1 MENSININN
10 DNNLDENLEI
20 EENINNPNS
29 IEDQLN
35 YYKNEYLKYKS
46 KYEYIV
52 KENNKLIK
60 ERNKLL
66 FKIGILKKELKEG
79 NLPKNNIKKRN
90 SKAPKKANLEDNNN
104 IIIDTNKNEEEIFD
118 IEKEIEKLNKNNF
131 HKNNGINQSIFQT
144 LKEETDEHNKIL
156 DELNNDNNQELE
168 EKVLLTLESMNFD
181 DEEENS
187 IKNQSEKN
195 LNSKIK
201 VARRS
206 NKIIQPKKSFSK
218 ESFSKEAKI
227 KQILDQKNLI
237 INSIL
242 TAPSQNTSN
251 NKDPQNTMS
260 AKSNADT
267 DIKFDENII
276 KESLSNEFIHYEKDS
291 INFRKLLSLKEKK
304 IYTLYTLLK
313 RWEHYSKIL
322 KKGIENFYKAL
333 EAFSN
338 NLLHVENDTFN
349 ESPDLLGL
357 IYLLQHSLGE
367 VMAHCKSFLTTI
379 DSMFIL
385 QIENSK
391 QKFQNIRAQRYNLVL
406 KIAELLNVQNKFLS
420 TKKNSYNSN
429 GFKAAKDNYYKKL
442 NTIEICKFE
451 YFCNLNQLLMM
462 TQIEVPQIICLL
474 TFSLMV
480 FFRQVHN
487 IMKETDGPIKDN
499 LEKINARVATKNKI
513 IENMKLEKKELETK
527 LFNKKEVDKNLTK
540 KEGFVN
546 IRENEN
552 NSNFK
557 RIYIRMNEG
566 SLIYF
571 KTKKQ
576 NLNLKEEDSKS
587 KIYLNMIERIDI
599 KNYNDL
605 CNLLLSNV
613 KKNEKKYEYP
623 FCFEITDASTSKTF
637 LLQAYTEY
645 ETEEWISAVQ
655 NAISDRISN
664 FHEIKDIDLDGK
676 NTGKKNIV
684 DNIKEENDDDINNK
698 KIDDIINNNICADC
712 GAKNPTW
719 LCLNWLSIICID
731 CSAIHRSLGANISK
745 VKGFRLDNISN
756 DIIELLENI
765 KQSEI
770 NEILEKNLKDDE
782 KPKPESKYNIKEQFI
797 IEKYKNKK
805 YIDNNNLD
813 MNNENIGTILI
824 KIIEDN
830 NLLDIYRYIKNDY
843 DITNKII
850 IDNGEEY
857 ELLHYCAFKGKIQII
872 KLLYALGVDIN
883 KEDNKGLKPIIY
895 AKLNKKTE
903 VIEYLSKKEKI

>member
-1 MENSININN
+1 
-10 DNNLDENLEI
+10 
-20 EENINNPNS
+20 
-29 IEDQLN
+29 
-35 YYKNEYLKYKS
+35 
-46 KYEYIV
+46 
-52 KENNKLIK
+52 
-60 ERNKLL
+60 
-66 FKIGILKKELKEG
+66 
-79 NLPKNNIKKRN
+79 
-90 SKAPKKANLEDNNN
+90 
-104 IIIDTNKNEEEIFD
+104 
-118 IEKEIEKLNKNNF
+118 
-131 HKNNGINQSIFQT
+131 
-144 LKEETDEHNKIL
+144 
-156 DELNNDNNQELE
+156 
-168 EKVLLTLESMNFD
+168 
-181 DEEENS
+181 
-187 IKNQSEKN
+187 
-195 LNSKIK
+195 
-201 VARRS
+201 
-206 NKIIQPKKSFSK
+206 
-218 ESFSKEAKI
+218 
-227 KQILDQKNLI
+227 
-237 INSIL
+237 
-242 TAPSQNTSN
+242 
-251 NKDPQNTMS
+251 
-260 AKSNADT
+260 
-267 DIKFDENII
+267 
-276 KESLSNEFIHYEKDS
+276 
-291 INFRKLLSLKEKK
+291 
-304 IYTLYTLLK
+304 
-313 RWEHYSKIL
+313 
-322 KKGIENFYKAL
+322 
-333 EAFSN
+333 
-338 NLLHVENDTFN
+338 
-349 ESPDLLGL
+349 
-357 IYLLQHSLGE
+357 
-367 VMAHCKSFLTTI
+367 
-379 DSMFIL
+379 
-385 QIENSK
+385 
-391 QKFQNIRAQRYNLVL
+391 
-406 KIAELLNVQNKFLS
+406 
-420 TKKNSYNSN
+420 
-429 GFKAAKDNYYKKL
+429 
-442 NTIEICKFE
+442 
-451 YFCNLNQLLMM
+451 MM

-499 LEKINARVATKNKI
+499 LEKINARVATKNKV

-557 RIYIRMNEG
+557 RIFIRMNEG
-566 SLIYF
+566 NLIYF

-576 NLNLKEEDSKS
+576 NLNLKEEDNQS

-599 KNYNDL
+599 KEYYDL

-637 LLQAYTEY
+637 LLQADTEY
-645 ETEEWISAVQ
+645 ETEEWICTVQ

-664 FHEIKDIDLDGK
+664 FHEIKDFVLDGK
-676 NTGKKNIV
+676 NSGKKNAV

-813 MNNENIGTILI
+813 MNNENIGEILL

-830 NLLDIYRYIKNDY
+830 NLLDIYKYIKNDY

-850 IDNGEEY
+850 IVNGEEY

-903 VIEYLSKKEKI
+903 VIEYLGKKEKI